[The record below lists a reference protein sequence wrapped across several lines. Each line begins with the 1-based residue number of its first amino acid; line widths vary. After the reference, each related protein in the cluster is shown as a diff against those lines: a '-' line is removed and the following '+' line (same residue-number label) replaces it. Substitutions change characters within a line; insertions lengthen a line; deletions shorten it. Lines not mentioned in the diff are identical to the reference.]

1 MKKRPRVYIY
11 NGQSGFGCFGCLFFL
26 ILMSFMWVFF
36 TSLFIQI
43 FPILLTVGSTIV
55 IIRTGY
61 QLWQWRKQ
69 DKAANQGNFIEEDG
83 LIIPVDEPEDN
94 QLDYLKRRLAIA
106 ILALLIGLTLLNY
119 L

>member
-1 MKKRPRVYIY
+1 
-11 NGQSGFGCFGCLFFL
+11 
-26 ILMSFMWVFF
+26 MWVFF